1 METTVG
7 AQQGRKTPQQC
18 NFVCRHEPVQGEIAD
33 DRIERLVRERKRRV
47 CGHFDKVYI
56 IEALAFRRAR
66 VPLTSLR
73 LERNKADFR
82 VMGCERQSKRKT
94 VRPDDEHLLC
104 KIGIEHRVKTAAPLY
119 VSDEGSQYA
128 IIDKARRA
136 DSEPKD
142 CALQPSCD
150 CSRECLPSRSV
161 FGHWITPALERP
173 GPEEFG
179 KSLAGQDLSQATAVR
194 MAIPPML
201 TATCISKELEMSS
214 SKK

>member
-18 NFVCRHEPVQGEIAD
+18 NFVCWHEPMQREIAD

-56 IEALAFRRAR
+56 IEALASRRAR

-73 LERNKADFR
+73 LDRNKADFG

-94 VRPDDEHLLC
+94 VRPDDKHLLC
-104 KIGIEHRVKTAAPLY
+104 TIGIEHRVKTAAPLDIG
-119 VSDEGSQYA
+119 DEGSQYA

-136 DSEPKD
+136 DPELKD
-142 CALQPSCD
+142 CGLQPSCD
-150 CSRECLPSRSV
+150 CSRDCLPSRSM
-161 FGHWITPALERP
+161 FGHWIAPALEGP
-173 GPEEFG
+173 GPGELF
-179 KSLAGQDLSQATAVR
+179 LAGQDLSQATAAR
-194 MAIPPML
+194 RAIPPML
-201 TATCISKELEMSS
+201 TAICISKELEMSS